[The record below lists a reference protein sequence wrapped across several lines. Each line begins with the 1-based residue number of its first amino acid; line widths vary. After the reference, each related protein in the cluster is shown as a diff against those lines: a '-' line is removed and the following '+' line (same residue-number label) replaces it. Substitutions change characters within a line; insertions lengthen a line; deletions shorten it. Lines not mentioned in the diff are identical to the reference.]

1 MCELWGVPD
10 AIVED
15 ACAIAAAVRAQTRPP
30 TELQRKTRIRRA
42 QLRFVSRAKQVHY
55 FIVCT

>member
-1 MCELWGVPD
+1 MCELWGVPE

-15 ACAIAAAVRAQTRPP
+15 ARAIAAAVRAQTRAS

-42 QLRFVSRAKQVHY
+42 QLRFVSRAKQVRY
-55 FIVCT
+55 FNACA